1 MIRRLDEFNIK
12 IRPGSS
18 CGQPPAS
25 GRHAMGRGVFICEG
39 RMKLTDAHV
48 SDRWIKQAIKYYDQ
62 DSECFDD
69 DVVKALLEL
78 KQRRAEDRAKEAD
91 DGE

>member
-1 MIRRLDEFNIK
+1 
-12 IRPGSS
+12 
-18 CGQPPAS
+18 
-25 GRHAMGRGVFICEG
+25 
-39 RMKLTDAHV
+39 MKLTDAHV
-48 SDRWIKQAIKYYDQ
+48 SDRWIKQAIKYYDR

-78 KQRRAEDRAKEAD
+78 KQRRAEDRAKGAG